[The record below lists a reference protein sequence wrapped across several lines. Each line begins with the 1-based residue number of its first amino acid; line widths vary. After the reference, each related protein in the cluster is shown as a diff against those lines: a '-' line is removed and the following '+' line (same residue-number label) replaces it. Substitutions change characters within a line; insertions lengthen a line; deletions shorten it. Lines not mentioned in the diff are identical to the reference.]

1 MYPSNGELTQEEFD
15 KSVDQVL
22 GIVERNYREK
32 REQRMTDE
40 MLSFVSANYENAR
53 RKSVQKARTPREYQ
67 PKAKKASKHTLRNSI
82 IAIVAT
88 TAIIASVISLAK
100 SAKDTQARWNFT
112 DTISEHVDDNITYNR
127 YGLDD
132 YGRPT
137 WYYNTISEIARET
150 IDEHPE
156 IDIDTRIYGT
166 YMGLQDYERD
176 KYMDEVMKEMQ
187 KIVEANPLE
196 YDEKVVASC
205 GHDSFADYLAYL
217 NIDKDTYLTI
227 MRDITTAY
235 GNNDLD
241 RVQELLVSLNGGD
254 R

>member
-1 MYPSNGELTQEEFD
+1 MYPEHKELSQEEFD
-15 KSVDQVL
+15 KNIDQVL
-22 GIVERNYREK
+22 GIVQRNYEEK
-32 REQRMTDE
+32 RNQRMTDE
-40 MLSFVSANYENAR
+40 MLAFVNANYENAR
-53 RKSVQKARTPREYQ
+53 RKSRPTEQSRKYQ

-88 TAIIASVISLAK
+88 TAIIASGISLAN
-100 SAKDTQARWNFT
+100 SVKDTQARWNFT

-205 GHDSFADYLAYL
+205 GHDSFTDYLASL
-217 NIDKDTYLTI
+217 NIDKKTYLAY
-227 MRDITTAY
+227 MKEITTAY

-241 RVQELLVSLNGGD
+241 KVQELLTSLNGGD